1 MKKVDLSEMTEID
14 EAGNIIK
21 PAEHR
26 RETSSSAE
34 PKAQRI
40 YEADEKENLV
50 SRAAKRKKHKN
61 HTYGKGRVK
70 KVVMSLIL
78 ALSAT
83 FLALTGCTTDTT
95 DPGKNPSTNP
105 GTNPGTNP
113 TEYSQLVT
121 DLANDTEVN
130 ALIDQANQNTSLFS
144 TPLFDPHP
152 YSFLEKEG
160 LDVEAIKS
168 GELYCRTI
176 SFVRDDE
183 PNNLYMITYA
193 ENEGAVPYYS
203 EYMLKYSLTDKEM
216 ADYNK
221 LHDEEYIQA
230 VFLNDAISEA
240 KAANVISETKMTVEA
255 HTNLSKSLRDN
266 DNYVKNAIDTDNID
280 ILLKDYSTETG
291 LFNVYIFQNLNMDSN
306 MLAQNKKIVK
316 LQLTQGTTKI
326 TINNDIFYGPH
337 SSGQYRPY
345 IISEETPTY
354 EDYLN
359 SVVPITFYSSQG
371 TILNENL
378 DNVKNEL

>member
-1 MKKVDLSEMTEID
+1 MNKVD
-14 EAGNIIK
+14 
-21 PAEHR
+21 
-26 RETSSSAE
+26 SS
-34 PKAQRI
+34 
-40 YEADEKENLV
+40 
-50 SRAAKRKKHKN
+50 
-61 HTYGKGRVK
+61 KGRIKMAVT
-70 KVVMSLIL
+70 SL
-78 ALSAT
+78 ALAASAA
-83 FLALTGCTTDTT
+83 FLALTGCTTDTA
-95 DPGKNPSTNP
+95 DPGTTP
-105 GTNPGTNP
+105 GTTPGADPGTNP

-130 ALIDQANQNTSLFS
+130 ALIDQANQDTSLFS

-152 YSFLEKEG
+152 YAFLEKEG
-160 LDVEAIKS
+160 LNVEAIKS
-168 GELYCRTI
+168 GDLYCRTV

-183 PNNLYMITYA
+183 PNNLYIMTYA
-193 ENEGAVPYYS
+193 ENAGVEPYYS
-203 EYMLKYSLTDKEM
+203 EYMLRYTLTDQEM
-216 ADYNK
+216 EDYDK
-221 LHDEEYIQA
+221 LHDDEYIQA

-240 KAANVISETKMTVEA
+240 KTANVISETKMTVEA
-255 HTNLSKSLRDN
+255 HNNLAQSLRIF

-316 LQLTQGTTKI
+316 LQLKQGNMPI

-337 SSGQYRPY
+337 SSGQYIPY
-345 IISEETPTY
+345 ALSDEIQTY

>member
-1 MKKVDLSEMTEID
+1 MNKVD
-14 EAGNIIK
+14 
-21 PAEHR
+21 
-26 RETSSSAE
+26 SS
-34 PKAQRI
+34 
-40 YEADEKENLV
+40 
-50 SRAAKRKKHKN
+50 
-61 HTYGKGRVK
+61 KGRIKMAVT
-70 KVVMSLIL
+70 SL
-78 ALSAT
+78 ALAASAA

-95 DPGKNPSTNP
+95 DPGKNPGTNP
-105 GTNPGTNP
+105 GTKPGTNP

-121 DLANDTEVN
+121 DLANNEEIN
-130 ALIDQANQNTSLFS
+130 ALIDQANQDTSLFS

-160 LDVEAIKS
+160 LNVEAIKS
-168 GELYCRTI
+168 GDLYCRTV

-183 PNNLYMITYA
+183 PNNLYIMTYA
-193 ENEGAVPYYS
+193 ESAGVEPYYS
-203 EYMLKYSLTDKEM
+203 EYMLRYTLTDQEM

-240 KAANVISETKMTVEA
+240 KTANVISETKMTVNA
-255 HTNLSKSLRDN
+255 HTNLAESLRDN
-266 DNYVKNAIDTDNID
+266 DYYVKNAIGTNYID
-280 ILLKDYSTETG
+280 ILLKDYNTETG